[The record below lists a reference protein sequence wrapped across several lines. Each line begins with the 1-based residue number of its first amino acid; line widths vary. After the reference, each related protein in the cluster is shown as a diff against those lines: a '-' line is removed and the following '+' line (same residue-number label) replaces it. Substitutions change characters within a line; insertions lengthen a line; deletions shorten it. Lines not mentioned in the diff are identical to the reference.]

1 MSEEREI
8 WLEKYR
14 PQSLDNIKGQE
25 DVIDSLRRYIEDNHI
40 PNLLFSGPPGVGKTA
55 TAVSVAKE
63 IYGSDWED
71 NFLELNASDDRGI
84 DVVRE
89 NIKDFARTSTG
100 SAEFRL
106 IFLDEADSL
115 TSDAQGALRRTM
127 EKFSNNVRFIL
138 SCNYSSQIIEPIQS
152 RCAVYRFTDLSD
164 DAIEEQVKEIIE
176 CESINM
182 TDAAISALVYTS
194 NGDMRRAINGLQS
207 LSVYDR
213 EITEELVYTL
223 TNNVRPSEIAQILEL
238 SLDGEFTRARSQT
251 RDIIIERGVS
261 PVELLDQIY
270 SYIWDEKSDIEK
282 DKSQKIT
289 EYLSKAD
296 YRISQGA
303 NSDLQVDSLLSE
315 ISDI

>member
-14 PQSLDNIKGQE
+14 PQSLDSIKGQE

-63 IYGSDWED
+63 IYGSDWAD

-84 DVVRE
+84 NVVRE

-164 DAIEEQVKEIIE
+164 EAIEQQVREIIE
-176 CESINM
+176 NEGINM
-182 TDAAISALVYTS
+182 TDEAISALVYTS

-213 EITEELVYTL
+213 EITEDLVYTL
-223 TNNVRPSEIAQILEL
+223 TNNVRPSEIEEILEL
-238 SLDGEFTRARSQT
+238 SINGKFTQARSQT

-270 SYIWDEKSDIEK
+270 AYIWDEKSDIEK
-282 DKSQKIT
+282 DRSQKIT
-289 EYLSKAD
+289 EHLSKAD